1 MKRHT
6 SNHLVVVV
14 LLALLAPA
22 PALAYDGGWA
32 KAGSG
37 HAGSRGVRFELAFRS
52 GDRVDTAVVAFETS
66 PVEMLTP
73 AWITAGSCSRSQGLR
88 QRLHRAVVLVRALG
102 RAAWAIVKQQVGERD
117 PGTNGNE
124 VPDADRR

>member
-1 MKRHT
+1 MGLKAMRKDGARAT
-6 SNHLVVVV
+6 SSR
-14 LLALLAPA
+14 
-22 PALAYDGGWA
+22 GRRSTSGRWA

-37 HAGSRGVRFELAFRS
+37 HADSRGVRFELAFRS

-73 AWITAGSCSRSQGLR
+73 AWIAAGSCSRSQGLT

-102 RAAWAIVKQQVGERD
+102 RAAWAIVKQQAGKRD

-124 VPDADRR
+124 VRDADRR